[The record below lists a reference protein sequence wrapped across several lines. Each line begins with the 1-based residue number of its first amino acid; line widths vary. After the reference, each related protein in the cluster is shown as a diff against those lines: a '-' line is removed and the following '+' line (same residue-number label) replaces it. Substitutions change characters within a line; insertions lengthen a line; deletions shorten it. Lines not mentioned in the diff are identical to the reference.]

1 MIERAEHGVQWAK
14 SDSGYIQIQD
24 SLRPVAASAI
34 MSNNIWVST
43 MTFAGGITG
52 GVLTVYAL
60 AMNGIDLGAVLGLYQ
75 SKGILSLILR
85 FVAPH
90 GVLELSAIT
99 FSGAAGLL
107 IASAFLLPG
116 VMTRREA
123 LIVRGRRAIRLLAA
137 TVLMLVV
144 AGSIEGLPLRFP
156 AGHSRRNV
164 RVGGDCRVAGA
175 VYLRARPTVD
185 RDGRHPVTAVAV
197 AA

>member
-1 MIERAEHGVQWAK
+1 
-14 SDSGYIQIQD
+14 
-24 SLRPVAASAI
+24 
-34 MSNNIWVST
+34 
-43 MTFAGGITG
+43 
-52 GVLTVYAL
+52 
-60 AMNGIDLGAVLGLYQ
+60 MNGIDLGAVLGLYQ

-144 AGSIEGLPLRFP
+144 AGSIEGLLSPIPSWTL
-156 AGHSRRNV
+156 AEKMSV
-164 RVGGDCRVAGA
+164 SA
-175 VYLRARPTVD
+175 VTAVLLALYTYGRRPTVD